1 MQHVESINF
10 NNQEVVL
17 RYDDEGRV
25 NLNDIHRASGSL
37 ATKAPSKFLRNK
49 KAKVLVDKAS
59 NSGGQICPA
68 LHIVMGN
75 RSTGEEQGTYAHL
88 DVMFGYAAWIDA
100 DFHAKVVQTFGAMA
114 VGDIKRAKEIVRTA
128 VRVEGIP
135 VRKEVASKIMKYGD
149 KTFIGD
155 MTDAVN
161 LYVTG
166 KTAKG
171 IRATRTEGFN
181 KSTPTRDRMT
191 DNELKAV
198 TAIEALVALQIER
211 DENKPDWMGRSSV
224 RELVNNTGHTVRSMI
239 Q

>member
-1 MQHVESINF
+1 MSQKTISICF
-10 NNQEVVL
+10 NGKVTKHTS
-17 RYDDEGRV
+17 DMFGRF
-25 NLNDIHRASGSL
+25 NLNRIHEASETNANKRPGSWLRGARAKEL
-37 ATKAPSKFLRNK
+37 IRLNTTA
-49 KAKVLVDKAS
+49 
-59 NSGGQICPA
+59 QICA
-68 LHIVMGN
+68 
-75 RSTGEEQGTYAHL
+75 L
-88 DVMFGYAAWIDA
+88 DVINGGDNRGSYAVEPVLYAYAEWISA
-100 DFHAKVVQTFGAMA
+100 DFHQAVVTAFTAL
-114 VGDIKRAKEIVRTA
+114 VNNDVKKAKEIVRTA

-224 RELVNNTGHTVRSMI
+224 RELINNTGHTVRSMI

>member
-1 MQHVESINF
+1 MSQNKTVHINF
-10 NNQEVVL
+10 NGRIHSVTS
-17 RYDDEGRV
+17 DAEGFF
-25 NLNDIHRASGSL
+25 NLNLLHTISVSPKSKRPNRWLENKSTKELVVSL
-37 ATKAPSKFLRNK
+37 GQNFDPVVK
-49 KAKVLVDKAS
+49 KAE
-59 NSGGQICPA
+59 I
-68 LHIVMGN
+68 
-75 RSTGEEQGTYAHL
+75 GEWKGYWGTEEIIYA
-88 DVMFGYAAWIDA
+88 YAAWLNS
-100 DFHAKVVQTFGAMA
+100 DFHAAIVAAFTALANNDVK
-114 VGDIKRAKEIVRTA
+114 KAKEIVRTA

-191 DNELKAV
+191 DSELKAI

-211 DENKPDWMGRSSV
+211 DENKSDWMGRSSV
-224 RELVNNTGHTVRSMI
+224 RELINNTGNTVRSMI

>member
-1 MQHVESINF
+1 MSQKTISLRF
-10 NNQEVVL
+10 NNSVHSITS
-17 RYDDEGRV
+17 DEDGMF
-25 NLNDIHRASGSL
+25 NLNQLHKASGFSQTKKPSEWL
-37 ATKAPSKFLRNK
+37 RNSATQALILEVGIPATKSKRGK
-49 KAKVLVDKAS
+49 GAGTWAIE
-59 NSGGQICPA
+59 QI
-68 LHIVMGN
+68 V
-75 RSTGEEQGTYAHL
+75 YA
-88 DVMFGYAAWIDA
+88 YAAWISPE
-100 DFHAKVVQTFGAMA
+100 FHVA
-114 VGDIKRAKEIVRTA
+114 VIEAFTALANGNVKKAKEIVRTA

-191 DNELKAV
+191 DNELKAI

-211 DENKPDWMGRSSV
+211 DENKSDWMGRSSV
-224 RELVNNTGHTVRSMI
+224 RELINNTGNTVRSMI
-239 Q
+239 N

>member
-1 MQHVESINF
+1 MSQKTISICF
-10 NNQEVVL
+10 NGKVTKHTS
-17 RYDDEGRV
+17 DMFGRF
-25 NLNDIHRASGSL
+25 NLNRIHEASETNASKRPGSWLRGARAKEL
-37 ATKAPSKFLRNK
+37 IRLNTTA
-49 KAKVLVDKAS
+49 
-59 NSGGQICPA
+59 QICA
-68 LHIVMGN
+68 LEVINGGDN
-75 RSTGEEQGTYAHL
+75 RGSYAVEPVL
-88 DVMFGYAAWIDA
+88 YAYAEWISA
-100 DFHAKVVQTFGAMA
+100 DFHQAVVTAFTAL
-114 VGDIKRAKEIVRTA
+114 VNNDVKKAKEIVRTA

-224 RELVNNTGHTVRSMI
+224 RELINNTGHTVRSMI

>member
-1 MQHVESINF
+1 MQQVESINF
-10 NNQEVVL
+10 NNQTVVL

-25 NLNDIHRASGSL
+25 NLNDIHCASGSDEKN
-37 ATKAPSKFLRNK
+37 KASKYLRNK
-49 KAKVLVDKAS
+49 AAKALIEKTKTVT
-59 NSGGQICPA
+59 GQICPVN
-68 LHIVMGN
+68 ITG
-75 RSTGEEQGTYAHL
+75 STRDRETWAHL

-100 DFHAKVVQTFGAMA
+100 NFHAKVVQTFGAVA

-224 RELVNNTGHTVRSMI
+224 RELVNNTGNTVRSMI

>member
-1 MQHVESINF
+1 MSQKTISLRF
-10 NNQEVVL
+10 NNKVHSITS
-17 RYDDEGRV
+17 DEDGMF
-25 NLNDIHRASGSL
+25 NLNQLHKASGNRNAEKVTYWKNNIQTL
-37 ATKAPSKFLRNK
+37 AFIEEFLQSRNSDFAIKTVRGGK
-49 KAKVLVDKAS
+49 KPGTWAVEE
-59 NSGGQICPA
+59 
-68 LHIVMGN
+68 IV
-75 RSTGEEQGTYAHL
+75 YH
-88 DVMFGYAAWIDA
+88 YAAWISPE
-100 DFHAKVVQTFGAMA
+100 FHVA
-114 VGDIKRAKEIVRTA
+114 VIEAFTALANGNVKKAKEIVRTA

-224 RELVNNTGHTVRSMI
+224 RELVNNTGNTVRSMI

>member
-1 MQHVESINF
+1 MSQKTISLRF
-10 NNQEVVL
+10 NGNTYRLVSDIAGL
-17 RYDDEGRV
+17 F
-25 NLNDIHRASGSL
+25 NLNDLHRASGGLEKDKPTRWKRTQQASDLIEEISQRPNMVL
-37 ATKAPSKFLRNK
+37 AVVTRR
-49 KAKVLVDKAS
+49 
-59 NSGGQICPA
+59 GGNNP
-68 LHIVMGN
+68 
-75 RSTGEEQGTYAHL
+75 GTWAVEPLLFAYAE
-88 DVMFGYAAWIDA
+88 WISSE
-100 DFHAKVVQTFGAMA
+100 FHAVVIEAFTALA
-114 VGDIKRAKEIVRTA
+114 NNDVKKAKEIVRTA

-224 RELVNNTGHTVRSMI
+224 RELVNNTGNTVRSMI

>member
-1 MQHVESINF
+1 MSQKTISICF
-10 NNQEVVL
+10 NGKVTKHTS
-17 RYDDEGRV
+17 DMFGRF
-25 NLNDIHRASGSL
+25 NLNRIHEASETNANKRPGSWLRGARAKEL
-37 ATKAPSKFLRNK
+37 IRL
-49 KAKVLVDKAS
+49 
-59 NSGGQICPA
+59 NSDAQICA
-68 LHIVMGN
+68 TETIRG
-75 RSTGEEQGTYAHL
+75 GEPHLQGTFAVEPVLYAYAEWISAEFHQAVVTAFTAL
-88 DVMFGYAAWIDA
+88 VNGDV
-100 DFHAKVVQTFGAMA
+100 K
-114 VGDIKRAKEIVRTA
+114 KAKEIVRTA

-224 RELVNNTGHTVRSMI
+224 RELVNNTGNTVRSMI

>member
-1 MQHVESINF
+1 MSQKVVNV
-10 NNQEVVL
+10 NNTLIAIDSDGFFSAANL
-17 RYDDEGRV
+17 RQ
-25 NLNDIHRASGSL
+25 ASGRTDESSKF
-37 ATKAPSKFLRNK
+37 AKWFRTKA
-49 KAKVLVDKAS
+49 AKDL
-59 NSGGQICPA
+59 GGQICHSNNITSAVKQLGGRAGTWIHPELA
-68 LHIVMGN
+68 WGYCEYLSAELHRIVVATFDAMTN
-75 RSTGEEQGTYAHL
+75 N
-88 DVMFGYAAWIDA
+88 DV
-100 DFHAKVVQTFGAMA
+100 K
-114 VGDIKRAKEIVRTA
+114 KAKEIVRTA

>member
-1 MQHVESINF
+1 MSQKTISLRF
-10 NNQEVVL
+10 NNQTTTITS
-17 RYDDEGRV
+17 DDFGRF
-25 NLNDIHRASGSL
+25 NLNKLYELSGNTTSTKRPSQWKRNVGIPLITEFESRMENPILVKNGGRAETRGIW
-37 ATKAPSKFLRNK
+37 A
-49 KAKVLVDKAS
+49 VE
-59 NSGGQICPA
+59 QIVYA
-68 LHIVMGN
+68 YTAWL
-75 RSTGEEQGTYAHL
+75 GT
-88 DVMFGYAAWIDA
+88 
-100 DFHAKVVQTFGAMA
+100 DFHAA
-114 VGDIKRAKEIVRTA
+114 VIEAFTALANGNVKKAKEIVRTA

-211 DENKPDWMGRSSV
+211 DENKSDWMGRSSV

>member
-1 MQHVESINF
+1 MSQKTISLRF
-10 NNQEVVL
+10 NNATHSITS
-17 RYDDEGRV
+17 DEDGMF
-25 NLNDIHRASGSL
+25 NLNQLHKASGFGAGKRPPEWVRFAGAGLIAELSS
-37 ATKAPSKFLRNK
+37 AGFPAVR
-49 KAKVLVDKAS
+49 KV
-59 NSGGQICPA
+59 NGGKS
-68 LHIVMGN
+68 
-75 RSTGEEQGTYAHL
+75 RGTYGIEQIVYA
-88 DVMFGYAAWIDA
+88 YAAWIA
-100 DFHAKVVQTFGAMA
+100 PEFHAA
-114 VGDIKRAKEIVRTA
+114 VIEAFTALANGNVKKAKEIVRTA